1 MGLWTSGSTIARI
14 SSSMAFGSPYA
25 SPGDEVNAG
34 RLVFCDTEARAR
46 AAGPG
51 ARATR
56 AGESRVFL
64 TAYGQ
69 TAETDHTDCAR
80 WVGLSGRDQ
89 GQRHRPGAEAELRP
103 AAGAVSEHP
112 DSHLGAVGR
121 AAGRADG
128 Q

>member
-1 MGLWTSGSTIARI
+1 MGLWTSGWSIARI

-34 RLVFCDTEARAR
+34 LVCCDTEARA
-46 AAGPG
+46 AAPG

-80 WVGLSGRDQ
+80 WVGLSGREG
-89 GQRHRPGAEAELRP
+89 GQRHRPGAQAELRP
-103 AAGAVSEHP
+103 AACAVSEHA

-121 AAGRADG
+121 ATGRADG

>member
-1 MGLWTSGSTIARI
+1 MGPWTSASSIARV

-34 RLVFCDTEARAR
+34 RLVSCDTEARDGEGR
-46 AAGPG
+46 A
-51 ARATR
+51 ATR

-69 TAETDHTDCAR
+69 TAETDPTDGAR
-80 WVGLSGRDQ
+80 WVGLSRRDQ
-89 GQRHRPGAEAELRP
+89 GQRHRPGTEAKLRQ
-103 AAGAVSEHP
+103 AAGTVSEHA
-112 DSHLGAVGR
+112 DSHLGAIGR
-121 AAGRADG
+121 AAGRPDG